1 MSLPEF
7 KSRLFERRNFADLKL
22 VLSEGLSHGEIST
35 QVSTWG
41 IPGIPEYPGAT
52 KAERVHSILEYILK
66 IGWPD
71 GDEAILGMLTEA
83 GSSYSSSFTGD
94 KFHSARDRIWS
105 LLEKAGDRVER
116 DGDGWRISDSSS
128 GDDAVTEVENSV
140 GTSTAPSVVG
150 AKPDVEGSAA
160 GWQDVP
166 IAHPVGLG
174 PSNVAVG
181 ARNTVPIGPP
191 APMDVPT
198 PCVDSDLPAVF
209 VVHGRNRDAAQNV
222 RQFLRGVHLRVLEWD
237 QVREMCG
244 LNPMTWDIVRK
255 GLEVAHVIVV
265 VFSGDDLARLDPR
278 YLKDE
283 DGADDREETSQPRQN
298 VTLEAGMALGLAP
311 DRTVLVRTR
320 RLREISDL
328 AGFNWVTMNG
338 RAEDRVGFVGEL
350 KKALTAAGV
359 KEPLKYAPPSVERG
373 SSRPIFG
380 RTLGVLAAIGR
391 QRRPGSSTGTDVG
404 RPHERMTIM
413 TTFVTR

>member
-7 KSRLFERRNFADLKL
+7 KSRLFARRNFADLKL

-41 IPGIPEYPGAT
+41 IPGIPEYPPAT
-52 KAERVHSILEYILK
+52 KAERVHSILDYTLK

-83 GSSYSSSFTGD
+83 NISYSSSFTGD
-94 KFHSARDRIWS
+94 KFHSARGRIWS
-105 LLEKAGDRVER
+105 LLEKASDRVQH
-116 DGDGWRISDSSS
+116 DGDGWRISDSPS
-128 GDDAVTEVENSV
+128 GDGVATEADNS
-140 GTSTAPSVVG
+140 GGAFTAPSVVG

-160 GWQDVP
+160 GWRDVP

-181 ARNTVPIGPP
+181 ARNTASVEAP
-191 APMDVPT
+191 APMNTPT
-198 PCVDSDLPAVF
+198 PYVDSDLPAVF
-209 VVHGRNRDAAQNV
+209 VVHGRNRDAAHRV
-222 RQFLRGVHLRVLEWD
+222 RHFLRGVHLRVLDWD

-255 GLEVAHVIVV
+255 GLEVAHIIVV

-283 DGADDREETSQPRQN
+283 DGADDREETPQPRQN

-311 DRTVLVRTR
+311 DRTVLVRTG

-338 RAEDRVGFVGEL
+338 STEARAVFTVEL

-359 KEPLKYAPPSVERG
+359 KEPLKYAPPMWNEEA
-373 SSRPIFG
+373 
-380 RTLGVLAAIGR
+380 LGPFSA
-391 QRRPGSSTGTDVG
+391 
-404 RPHERMTIM
+404 
-413 TTFVTR
+413 